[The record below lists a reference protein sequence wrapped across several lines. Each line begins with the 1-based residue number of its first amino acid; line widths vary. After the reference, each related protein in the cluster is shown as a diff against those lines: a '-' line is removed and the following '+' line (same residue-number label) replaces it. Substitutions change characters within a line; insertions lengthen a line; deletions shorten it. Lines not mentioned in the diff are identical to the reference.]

1 MPFDLAGALKEG
13 YSYSEIADHLSQ
25 GRNFDTAGAR
35 KEGYTDEEIARH
47 LTSTP
52 STERTF
58 GEAIADPLLG
68 VVKSGAKV
76 LQIPGQL
83 QRLITGTGAPDE
95 GLEGYGKRSED
106 IATSMQSE
114 GLKAREAQR
123 GAKLAE
129 AEKLGG
135 VEGLLKTLGIAAWE
149 TLKDPAL
156 VTTLLAE
163 QVSQFALTGGVG
175 KAAQAAN
182 AVRMTLAKATAEE
195 IAKSSLRVG
204 VSANIATGAL
214 MQGVDVGADTYE
226 EIYNY
231 EISQGRSKEAA
242 RDAALNKARAAAVA
256 AAAISVGAQNLPGA
270 RKAEEYLLG
279 GGQKTASRLGA
290 LRVGAVT
297 GAQESL
303 SEGVEEGGGA
313 VAKNVAVQQADPT
326 RTLMQGVGTAT
337 GLGMVGGLGVGAP
350 IGAISSMG
358 GAATQA
364 PPPPP
369 AQPGQEQ
376 RQQVAKVL
384 TQELQNGTPVDTI
397 IEGLALGFQEQG
409 LSRKDAL
416 AIATAEV
423 SAAAGNIDVET
434 APPKADRAAEIADEL
449 ISYGVDPATAQK
461 DAAVKAAE
469 EASNDAAAA
478 AQEKVNAQQTA
489 PPVAP
494 PVAPTITPVPGTDQS
509 SDGVPILPATPAGQ
523 TTATGTA
530 PLGGTESTTA
540 SPAGGAQAQSA
551 ALKTKPNNFVQDNAR
566 AFTEAIRKQNPA
578 LLDQVTALH
587 AQDLTAGDIAS
598 KLNISTDQ
606 VRELRIGLELPSQGK
621 PSGGATM
628 QIPGDAEERTK
639 FEAWRNNYNQQNA
652 SIATQVK
659 PAAVNFALK
668 EVLPADSPTGKKQ
681 WQVMNSAGEL
691 LSAHDKKTDADT
703 AIKQVRAEARKV
715 VGQAPVGRKPKL
727 TPEQRAAN
735 LQATR
740 ANTNNVRKTQTTV
753 KKDVT
758 QVAKALDQKFDE
770 GKSKDDADNVERK
783 KDFDAQR
790 VAAIV
795 QAMQVVASK
804 KMEGTE
810 AKSAAEKVLTNES
823 ITPAERFKA
832 ENQVRIAAGLKPIL
846 NPISRSERTTSTG
859 EVLTESTNTE
869 NNSNYLKFETATQA
883 LISISKDAKSTRFE
897 KFVADRIAPFVRDVR
912 IVVVNKNTVVPPAVQ
927 AEFDSNAA
935 GVYYKRVIYLDSK
948 HGINNV
954 VFLHEALHAALN
966 NRLLRFFKASKNG
979 LPISKEFSE
988 QVDRLQTIMDSARK
1002 EYNTLDKFGLID
1014 VRLHGPKTGGAFDNI
1029 FEFIAYGMSNPAM
1042 QDFLLQAEGT
1052 YSAKAVKE
1060 SGNLFTRFVAAIRD
1074 FFGMGP
1080 QHQSAMQDLIII
1092 TDQLLTQPTGG
1103 RARAIEAAPSAA
1115 KKNRVKVDQDM
1126 EKIKVS
1132 NSSAEVVG
1140 TLEDSNAGRDFSQD
1154 FKDDLE
1160 ARMGA
1165 MNNGTLSKIL
1175 GTMQTS
1181 DILRWKG
1188 DEIPGLTTI
1197 DSLSQDLANT
1207 RGNMLAKSSVLAKQ
1221 LAAFV
1226 RKNGQK
1232 VLGNTMHL
1240 ARLKSVPVLSY
1251 SDRTDALAND
1261 KLVKHYEKKLTDTGL
1276 TPQVV
1281 GTYKASLNS
1290 RRADI
1295 NAVFDQWDALG
1306 KQKDGHKVYEMVRK
1320 FYLDNYN
1327 LTRATLNKQIAEL
1340 PIDDAAKAKLM
1351 KSVRLMQ
1358 EDVEVDES
1366 DKGEPSDTQKIKQSL
1381 REYFPF
1387 SRYGEYWLRVAKG
1400 PAGPETHFFESG
1412 KDRNKFLTRRAREL
1426 NLDKEDSS
1434 VFSVGDDIA
1443 ALRKTFGT
1451 ESLMLQKMFTAI
1463 DESKLSSAE
1472 ERDALKDQLYQTYLM
1487 TLPERSIRKQFLHAQ
1502 EKAGFSS
1509 DIFRNFQTYAHRF
1522 SNQIPKLIYGDK
1534 IRNAISASR
1543 DNIKDQ
1549 PTTQRGRNELFLNV
1563 VARRAEDVL
1572 NPPEDNKLV
1581 TFSTQFAFL
1590 WLLTSPASAA
1600 TQMASIPIM
1609 VMPTLNAEYGYGAA
1623 AAKAFKYLSIWK
1635 SMGTTERNANGEVTF
1650 TAPSIGNSQMVTS
1663 SPIMQRAFKEGQER
1677 NIFLTNTSVLTNTLE
1692 SPDSSKITTPSYA
1705 IQTTYNVMTALFN
1718 GAERI
1723 SREATYMMT
1732 FELEYAKTK
1741 NFDASVAKAADTTH
1755 ELLFRYDNMNR
1766 PDILKG
1772 SIGRTILQFKMYAV
1786 GMTSFFMRNAYNALR
1801 VSGISMD
1808 ERIKALHVLS
1818 GTLAMGGVFHGL
1830 VGMPLYSTICMAIDA
1845 AMSAFGDDEEKKR
1858 RIRKNPLTAS
1868 DSNMRFRYEYL
1879 PENFGTI
1886 TLPGLDMR
1894 QHRLSEILEKGA
1906 LSALTDINVGS
1917 RTSFDNMWWRAPQP
1931 GKNWMESAQNI
1942 ILANLGPGVSTGVN
1956 MIGAIDDFNSG
1967 RIVRGLEKTVPAFF
1981 RGSLTAYRI
1990 GTEGAESKRGDDM
2003 LKPSEISDANLVA
2016 QVLGFPPSR
2025 LARIQE
2031 QNFATKQEL
2040 MDAQNKHNKLLTR
2053 MNDVIYDPEGN
2064 KSGLKEVI
2072 EDIKKFNHRYP
2083 IEGLLISSDTIQ
2095 RSLEAY
2101 MQKTRTTIRG
2111 QVMPPKFVPF
2121 MKRLSD
2127 ATAPLS

>member
-1 MPFDLAGALKEG
+1 
-13 YSYSEIADHLSQ
+13 
-25 GRNFDTAGAR
+25 
-35 KEGYTDEEIARH
+35 
-47 LTSTP
+47 
-52 STERTF
+52 
-58 GEAIADPLLG
+58 
-68 VVKSGAKV
+68 
-76 LQIPGQL
+76 
-83 QRLITGTGAPDE
+83 
-95 GLEGYGKRSED
+95 
-106 IATSMQSE
+106 
-114 GLKAREAQR
+114 
-123 GAKLAE
+123 
-129 AEKLGG
+129 
-135 VEGLLKTLGIAAWE
+135 
-149 TLKDPAL
+149 
-156 VTTLLAE
+156 
-163 QVSQFALTGGVG
+163 
-175 KAAQAAN
+175 
-182 AVRMTLAKATAEE
+182 
-195 IAKSSLRVG
+195 
-204 VSANIATGAL
+204 
-214 MQGVDVGADTYE
+214 
-226 EIYNY
+226 
-231 EISQGRSKEAA
+231 
-242 RDAALNKARAAAVA
+242 
-256 AAAISVGAQNLPGA
+256 
-270 RKAEEYLLG
+270 
-279 GGQKTASRLGA
+279 
-290 LRVGAVT
+290 
-297 GAQESL
+297 
-303 SEGVEEGGGA
+303 
-313 VAKNVAVQQADPT
+313 
-326 RTLMQGVGTAT
+326 
-337 GLGMVGGLGVGAP
+337 
-350 IGAISSMG
+350 
-358 GAATQA
+358 
-364 PPPPP
+364 
-369 AQPGQEQ
+369 
-376 RQQVAKVL
+376 
-384 TQELQNGTPVDTI
+384 
-397 IEGLALGFQEQG
+397 
-409 LSRKDAL
+409 
-416 AIATAEV
+416 
-423 SAAAGNIDVET
+423 
-434 APPKADRAAEIADEL
+434 
-449 ISYGVDPATAQK
+449 
-461 DAAVKAAE
+461 
-469 EASNDAAAA
+469 
-478 AQEKVNAQQTA
+478 
-489 PPVAP
+489 
-494 PVAPTITPVPGTDQS
+494 
-509 SDGVPILPATPAGQ
+509 
-523 TTATGTA
+523 
-530 PLGGTESTTA
+530 
-540 SPAGGAQAQSA
+540 
-551 ALKTKPNNFVQDNAR
+551 
-566 AFTEAIRKQNPA
+566 
-578 LLDQVTALH
+578 
-587 AQDLTAGDIAS
+587 
-598 KLNISTDQ
+598 
-606 VRELRIGLELPSQGK
+606 
-621 PSGGATM
+621 
-628 QIPGDAEERTK
+628 
-639 FEAWRNNYNQQNA
+639 
-652 SIATQVK
+652 
-659 PAAVNFALK
+659 
-668 EVLPADSPTGKKQ
+668 
-681 WQVMNSAGEL
+681 
-691 LSAHDKKTDADT
+691 
-703 AIKQVRAEARKV
+703 
-715 VGQAPVGRKPKL
+715 
-727 TPEQRAAN
+727 
-735 LQATR
+735 
-740 ANTNNVRKTQTTV
+740 
-753 KKDVT
+753 
-758 QVAKALDQKFDE
+758 
-770 GKSKDDADNVERK
+770 
-783 KDFDAQR
+783 
-790 VAAIV
+790 
-795 QAMQVVASK
+795 
-804 KMEGTE
+804 
-810 AKSAAEKVLTNES
+810 
-823 ITPAERFKA
+823 
-832 ENQVRIAAGLKPIL
+832 
-846 NPISRSERTTSTG
+846 
-859 EVLTESTNTE
+859 
-869 NNSNYLKFETATQA
+869 
-883 LISISKDAKSTRFE
+883 
-897 KFVADRIAPFVRDVR
+897 
-912 IVVVNKNTVVPPAVQ
+912 
-927 AEFDSNAA
+927 
-935 GVYYKRVIYLDSK
+935 
-948 HGINNV
+948 V

-966 NRLLRFFKASKNG
+966 NRLLRFFKASKND

-1002 EYNTLDKFGLID
+1002 EYNALDKVGLLDERMRI
-1014 VRLHGPKTGGAFDNI
+1014 LKTGGAFDNI
-1029 FEFIAYGMSNPAM
+1029 FEFIAYGMSNPDM
-1042 QDFLLQAEGT
+1042 QEFLLQAEGT
-1052 YSAKAVKE
+1052 YSAKAVEK
-1060 SGNLFTRFVAAIRD
+1060 SGNLLTGFVAAIRN

-1103 RARAIEAAPSAA
+1103 RAVARGAAPSAA
-1115 KKNRVKVDQDM
+1115 KKSKVKVDQDM

-1154 FKDDLE
+1154 FKDNLE

-1251 SDRTDALAND
+1251 SDRADALAND

-1276 TPQVV
+1276 TPQVM

-1290 RRADI
+1290 RRTDI

-1366 DKGEPSDTQKIKQSL
+1366 DKGEPSDAQKIKQSL

-1600 TQMASIPIM
+1600 TQLASIPIM

-1677 NIFLTNTSVLTNTLE
+1677 NIFLTNTSVLTNTLK
-1692 SPDSSKITTPSYA
+1692 SPDSSKITAPSYA

-1886 TLPGLDMR
+1886 TFPGLDMR

-1906 LSALTDINVGS
+1906 FSALTDINVGS

-2016 QVLGFPPSR
+2016 QVLGFPPTR
-2025 LARIQE
+2025 LTRIQE

-2040 MDAQNKHNKLLTR
+2040 MDAQTKRNKLLTR
-2053 MNDVIYDPEGN
+2053 MNDVIYDPEGD
-2064 KSGLKEVI
+2064 KSRLKAAI
-2072 EDIKKFNHRYP
+2072 EDIKKFNQRYP
-2083 IEGLLISSDTIQ
+2083 VEGLLISSDTIQ
-2095 RSLEAY
+2095 SSLETY
-2101 MQKTRTTIRG
+2101 MQRTRTTIRG

-2127 ATAPLS
+2127 ATAPLP